1 MPDTPP
7 VEPAATAATASRATT
22 AALVAANTGTGAT
35 GSTSASGT
43 YRSKTLAAWLALLL
57 GAWGLHR
64 IYLHG
69 VADKWA
75 WLHVPVSAAGLLG
88 VQRMRDMGQDD
99 HLAWLLIPLLGLM
112 LAQGM
117 LCAIVYAL
125 MPDEKWHARHNPS
138 APAQAW
144 PASAWGAVFA
154 AILGLLVGGT
164 VLMGTIAF
172 SGQKFFEW
180 QQLQEPPPLR
190 R

>member
-1 MPDTPP
+1 MNHTPP
-7 VEPAATAATASRATT
+7 PALAP
-22 AALVAANTGTGAT
+22 
-35 GSTSASGT
+35 SARRGH

-57 GAWGLHR
+57 GAVGLHR

-69 VADKWA
+69 VGDKLA

-88 VQRMRDMGQDD
+88 VQRMNDMGQDD

-125 MPDEKWHARHNPS
+125 TPDEKWHARHNPN
-138 APAQAW
+138 APAAQW
-144 PASAWGAVFA
+144 PRSAWGAVFA
-154 AILGLLVGGT
+154 AALGLLVGGT

-180 QQLQEPPPLR
+180 QQLQEAAGPKR
-190 R
+190 S

>member
-1 MPDTPP
+1 MAAISFAAPFAQPRMPHTTPPAPDTARSP
-7 VEPAATAATASRATT
+7 VLEPATAPR
-22 AALVAANTGTGAT
+22 
-35 GSTSASGT
+35 GS

-69 VADKWA
+69 AGDKWA
-75 WLHVPVSAAGLLG
+75 WLHVPISAAGLLG

-112 LAQGM
+112 LSQAM

-125 MPDEKWHARHNPS
+125 TPDEKWHARHNPS
-138 APAQAW
+138 AAPAAW
-144 PASAWGAVFA
+144 PSSAWGAVFA
-154 AILGLLVGGT
+154 AVVGLLVGGT

-180 QQLQEPPPLR
+180 QQLQEQQTNPAKR
-190 R
+190 